1 MREAAVVAYTLKLDP
16 VAVLDEPSVLK
27 RLLRVAAHN
36 VVQDETAKANRADS

>member
-16 VAVLDEPSVLK
+16 VAILDEPSTLK

-36 VVQDETAKANRADS
+36 VVQDELRKADSS